1 MLLDPASLRAG
12 HDSRESSMC
21 LGTTNIKGA
30 SLPQC
35 PTHLHRLHQHHNYD
49 KSPNNKRN
57 TTQSEH
63 QLLRPQFPPSQ
74 TVIRSLASKT
84 SPSKPTLSY
93 NLSKMHYKVA
103 ALLSAAT
110 FSLCA
115 FALPPP
121 PPPLA
126 LLYSDVNF
134 TTIDKRIVTGWC
146 GVHITQYQ
154 KNEGPVGSDGS
165 NSEYR
170 LDVSLYDAAQD
181 PMGSISLLSLPGGNY
196 EDIHSQLP
204 DTLDVLVGG
213 TDDQPIRFRYGG
225 QAWTSAD
232 GQCRVGAYDSGIRNM
247 DCGFSC

>member
-1 MLLDPASLRAG
+1 MLLDPASLRGG
-12 HDSRESSMC
+12 HDSRESSMY
-21 LGTTNIKGA
+21 LRTTNIKGA
-30 SLPQC
+30 SPPQC
-35 PTHLHRLHQHHNYD
+35 PTHHHRLHQHHNYD

-63 QLLRPQFPPSQ
+63 QLHRPQFPPSQ

-103 ALLSAAT
+103 ALLSVAT

-115 FALPPP
+115 FARPPP
-121 PPPLA
+121 PPPPSH
-126 LLYSDVNF
+126 SDVNP
-134 TTIDKRIVTGWC
+134 TPLDKRYVTGWC

-170 LDVSLYDAAQD
+170 VDVSLYDAAQD
-181 PMGSISLLSLPGGNY
+181 PIGGTSLLSLPGGTY
-196 EDIHSQLP
+196 KDIDSQLP
-204 DTLDVLVGG
+204 YTFDVLVGG
-213 TDDQPIRFRYGG
+213 TDSQPIRFQYGG

-232 GQCRVGAYDSGIRNM
+232 GQCGVGDYDSGSRNM